1 MLVQSL
7 LPVGILNLL
16 SLIQLFVSLALK
28 SPSREWSIKSVCM
41 YDLPPN
47 ENVCGFIVGED
58 EYFGFH
64 AAVSPWG
71 VLCVCQT

>member
-1 MLVQSL
+1 
-7 LPVGILNLL
+7 
-16 SLIQLFVSLALK
+16 
-28 SPSREWSIKSVCM
+28 M
-41 YDLPPN
+41 YDLLPN
-47 ENVCGFIVGED
+47 ENVCCFIVGED